1 MLSVAM
7 LLAMQAA
14 SDLITAPK
22 PEDPATWVL
31 EYPAVIEPYID
42 DYYGCLRSRGH
53 TSSAV
58 EDPMFEDQH
67 RAHIPLCAKQLAK
80 AQAASNDVLDG
91 RKGYAE
97 YTPERI
103 AATFKTIEFIHVA
116 RGRDI
121 DNRLRLHLDQYST
134 YDAAYLQTPD
144 EAGRGQTR
152 DAVVPEA
159 SDEAKRQAIAPNK
172 PQNEVTPNAEN

>member
-7 LLAMQAA
+7 LLAMQEAG
-14 SDLITAPK
+14 DLVTAPK
-22 PEDPATWVL
+22 PEDPETWVL
-31 EYPAVIEPYID
+31 EYPAVIAPYID

-58 EDPMFEDQH
+58 EDPMFENQH
-67 RAHIPLCAKQLAK
+67 RAHIPLCVKRLEK
-80 AQAASNDVLDG
+80 AQAASNAVLDG

-121 DNRLRLHLDQYST
+121 DNRLRLHLDQYAT
-134 YDAAYLQTPD
+134 YDRAYQQTPE

-152 DAVVPEA
+152 DATVPEA
-159 SDEAKRQAIAPNK
+159 SEEAKRQAIAPND
-172 PQNEVTPNAEN
+172 PQEKVISNAQN